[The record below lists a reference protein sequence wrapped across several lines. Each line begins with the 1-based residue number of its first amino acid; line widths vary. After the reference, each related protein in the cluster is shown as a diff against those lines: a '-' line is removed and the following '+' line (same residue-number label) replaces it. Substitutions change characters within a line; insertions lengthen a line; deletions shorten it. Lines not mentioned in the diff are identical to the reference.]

1 MKFNIR
7 YIASAVVMTFA
18 LSTVAQN
25 MQSAYFTDGYLYRF
39 QSNPAFDNE
48 RNFVAIPAIGNM
60 NLGFKGTLSLE
71 DIFYNI
77 NGETTTFLNPA
88 VDTNEFL
95 NAIGDN
101 TRLGTDIK
109 IGLLAAGFKA
119 FNGYNT
125 VSLNVRASAHTRI
138 PTTFMRLLKEGIQNK
153 TYDISDLGAHAD
165 AYAELAFGHSR
176 KINDRLRVG
185 GAVKFLIGGG
195 NVDAEFDKARLT
207 LGQDSWDIMV
217 DGKIQSSIKN
227 MAYEHDRNSHTGHEY
242 VSGIDMD
249 GFGLNGFG
257 VALDLG
263 VEYLYKTDWAFSA
276 AILDLGF
283 ISYGN
288 NMLAS
293 SNGLKQFSTDKYT
306 FNVDDEMPN
315 NFDDELDIMRDDL
328 SALYELDDMGDQG
341 SRTKMLAATIN
352 VGAQYTLPV
361 YRNLKFGLLNT
372 TRLAGDFSWTEF
384 RLSANLNPVK
394 PFSIG
399 ANAAMGTY
407 GFAFGWI
414 MNVNVTGFNFFV
426 GMDHMLTKL
435 AKQGIPMT
443 SNADL
448 NLGFNIPF

>member
-165 AYAELAFGHSR
+165 AYAELAFGHSH

-195 NVDAEFDKARLT
+195 NVDAEFDKAYLT

-227 MAYEHDRNSHTGHEY
+227 MVYEHDRNSHTGHEY

-283 ISYGN
+283 INYGN

-315 NFDDELDIMRDDL
+315 NFDDELDVMRDDL

-384 RLSANLNPVK
+384 RLAANLNPVK